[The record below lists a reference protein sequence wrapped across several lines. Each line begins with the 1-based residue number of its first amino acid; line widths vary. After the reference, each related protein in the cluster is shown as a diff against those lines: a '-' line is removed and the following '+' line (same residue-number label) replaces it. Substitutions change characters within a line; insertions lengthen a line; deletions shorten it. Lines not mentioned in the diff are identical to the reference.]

1 MSGQM
6 ILGTG
11 RRAGTPYYMERFYV
25 NLYSVE
31 ELCYLFVDR
40 AELLD
45 GEIVQRGIVRWLD
58 EECGLSDLA
67 HELDALLNR
76 KGSTAAYVGAILE
89 YVNIYPTDVI
99 ERTEEIVRGNEGL
112 SPYERQK
119 AKADYLLGE
128 KRYLAALQQ
137 YQNLSGEVPDTEKLL
152 LARLYHNMGAACAGM
167 FLYGQ
172 AADWFRK
179 AYETDGKREGLA
191 MYLAALR
198 MGQQEKTYIDYIAA
212 HPEYHDLSLEV
223 ERMVKRAEGSFEGT
237 DENRMLVTYQVMKD
251 EGAGAIG
258 SSTPYYEEI
267 EKLTAGLK
275 SSYRR
280 SMSRI
285 T

>member
-1 MSGQM
+1 M

-11 RRAGTPYYMERFYV
+11 RRAEKPYYMERFYV

-31 ELCYLFVDR
+31 ELCFLFVDR

-45 GEIVQRGIVRWLD
+45 GEIVQREMVRWLD
-58 EECGLSDLA
+58 EECGLGDLA

-76 KGSTAAYVGAILE
+76 RGSTAAYVGAVLE
-89 YVNIYPTDVI
+89 YVSIYPPDVI
-99 ERTEEIVRGNEGL
+99 QRTEEIVRGNEGL

-137 YQNLSGEVPDTEKLL
+137 YQNLAHTVPDSEKLL
-152 LARLYHNMGAACAGM
+152 LAKLYHNMGAACAGM

-172 AADWFRK
+172 AAEWFKK
-179 AYETDGKREGLA
+179 AYDTDGKREGLV

-198 MGQQEKTYIDYIAA
+198 MGQQENAYIDYIAG

-251 EGAGAIG
+251 EGAGALG

-267 EKLTAGLK
+267 EKLTAGMK

-280 SMSRI
+280 SMS
-285 T
+285 

>member
-1 MSGQM
+1 MSCQM

-11 RRAGTPYYMERFYV
+11 RRAEKPYYMERFYV

-31 ELCYLFVDR
+31 ELCFLFVDR

-45 GEIVQRGIVRWLD
+45 GEIVQRDLVRWLD
-58 EECGLSDLA
+58 EECGLGDLA

-76 KGSTAAYVGAILE
+76 KGSTAAYVGAVLE
-89 YVNIYPTDVI
+89 YVNIYPPDVI
-99 ERTEEIVRGNEGL
+99 ERTEEIVKGNEGL

-128 KRYLAALQQ
+128 RRYLAALQQ
-137 YQNLSGEVPDTEKLL
+137 YQNLAYTVPDNEKLL
-152 LARLYHNMGAACAGM
+152 LARLYHNMGVACAGM

-172 AADWFRK
+172 AAEWFK
-179 AYETDGKREGLA
+179 KSYETDGKREGLT

-198 MGQQEKTYIDYIAA
+198 MGQQEKAYIDYIAA

-223 ERMVKRAEGSFEGT
+223 ERMIKRAEGSFEGT

-251 EGAGAIG
+251 EGAGVLG
-258 SSTPYYEEI
+258 SSAPYYEEI
-267 EKLTAGLK
+267 EKLTAELK
-275 SSYRR
+275 KNYRR
-280 SMSRI
+280 SMS
-285 T
+285 